1 MPTNFPKL
9 NAQRVLLR
17 SQLTRVVNNP
27 CVLFCVI
34 TLLLTVIVMLCF
46 PTLGGI
52 IAQHHQF

>member
-1 MPTNFPKL
+1 MPTNVPELK
-9 NAQRVLLR
+9 AQRVLSPSR
-17 SQLTRVVNNP
+17 FIRTASNP

-34 TLLLTVIVMLCF
+34 TLLLTAIAMLRF